1 MIHWIKLK
9 DCERIKRMNTE
20 LKIKSGIKT
29 MKDLKTKLNKIL
41 RYISWK
47 FINNLI
53 SIGFKVE
60 TVMNLRIWL
69 RY

>member
-1 MIHWIKLK
+1 
-9 DCERIKRMNTE
+9 MNTE

-60 TVMNLRIWL
+60 IVMNLRIWL

>member
-1 MIHWIKLK
+1 
-9 DCERIKRMNTE
+9 MNME

-60 TVMNLRIWL
+60 TIMNLRIWL
-69 RY
+69 RYYE

>member
-1 MIHWIKLK
+1 
-9 DCERIKRMNTE
+9 MNME

-60 TVMNLRIWL
+60 TIMNLRIWL